1 MRSINSLSNRL
12 PKMLIVISILS
23 VLICS
28 CKQVPTRTDI
38 IKPNI
43 QTNPIDPFPTLK
55 REKDG
60 TVKKSEL
67 ELKFIE
73 AAKSYESCVIELN
86 SIEKQIEEF
95 NCD

>member
-1 MRSINSLSNRL
+1 M
-12 PKMLIVISILS
+12 
-23 VLICS
+23 
-28 CKQVPTRTDI
+28 RTDI

-86 SIEKQIEEF
+86 SVKSQVEEF